1 MPVVMFDLC
10 GTLTEEEDYDYNR
23 ALHWIADTYFD
34 ARFEE
39 LQKLSCQFKANYM
52 HMRTVSSAESS
63 FRAQLEMFEKA
74 LNHKLQ
80 DNYQLVEDGFI
91 RIFRKE
97 KLKDG
102 AASLLRMLHDCKTR
116 IYVLTNSLFSGEN
129 LRAHLAT
136 VGIGELIEA
145 VYSSADAGY
154 RKPSPEAF
162 RYALSNM
169 GISDASGVIYIGDS
183 YEKDYR
189 GAYMSGLNPIL
200 VSSSPEYADIAF
212 EDLRA
217 IELHLR
223 DYV

>member
-80 DNYQLVEDGFI
+80 DNYQVVEAGFI